1 MSWSAECEVKSD
13 ESIENAISELIAHGQ
28 QTLEMREQFRQ
39 AKEVALSIVHSDV
52 IGKGAYIVR
61 LSGHANPK
69 HEFTEGY
76 ANDYVSVTISRM
88 VDF

>member
-28 QTLEMREQFRQ
+28 QTLESREQFRQ

-52 IGKGAYIVR
+52 IGKGGYIVR

-69 HEFTEGY
+69 HEATAEY
-76 ANDYVSVTISRM
+76 ANDFVSVTVARQDS
-88 VDF
+88 F